1 MDYIWGRP
9 SFLENVPMRDM
20 RVPIEIEVNGR
31 RHREAVSPGRTLLN
45 FLREGLGLTG
55 TKQGCDQGQC
65 GACTVL
71 LNGRPVNAC
80 LVLAVEA
87 DGKRVETIEGMAQ
100 DGTLHPLQEA
110 FVEEGAVQ
118 CGFCTPG
125 MILSAK
131 ALLDEKTSPTEEEI
145 RVALSGNL
153 CRCTGYVKIVAAVKR
168 AAAAL
173 GKYKPDGS
181 GWQVDGG
188 EEDRTSNGE
197 CGAREETEPGD
208 RKEPDGGR

>member
-1 MDYIWGRP
+1 MQ
-9 SFLENVPMRDM
+9 DM
-20 RVPIEIEVNGR
+20 SVPIEIEVNGR
-31 RHREAVSPGRTLLN
+31 RYREEVSPVRTLLDL
-45 FLREGLGLTG
+45 LREGLGLTG
-55 TKQGCDQGQC
+55 VKQGCDQGQC

-80 LVLAVEA
+80 LVLAVDA
-87 DGKRVETIEGMAQ
+87 DGKRVETIEGLARE
-100 DGTLHPLQEA
+100 GTLHPLQEA

-131 ALLDEKTSPTEEEI
+131 ALLDEKASPTEEEI

-168 AAAAL
+168 AAAVL
-173 GKYKPDGS
+173 GERKP
-181 GWQVDGG
+181 DGG
-188 EEDRTSNGE
+188 EEG
-197 CGAREETEPGD
+197 
-208 RKEPDGGR
+208 

>member
-1 MDYIWGRP
+1 MDYIWERP
-9 SFLENVPMRDM
+9 SFLEKGTMRDM

-31 RHREAVSPGRTLLN
+31 RHREEVSPVRTLLD

-87 DGKRVETIEGMAQ
+87 DGKRVETIEGLVAR

-131 ALLDEKTSPTEEEI
+131 ALLDEKASPTEEEI

-168 AAAAL
+168 AAAVL
-173 GKYKPDGS
+173 GEQKL
-181 GWQVDGG
+181 
-188 EEDRTSNGE
+188 
-197 CGAREETEPGD
+197 
-208 RKEPDGGR
+208 DGGR